1 MADTGPLNSRRAAHH
16 SWAKTV
22 DRTARTAPAREAFR
36 KKFLDQVDP
45 DGLMSPA
52 DREKAAE
59 SARKAFFLD
68 LSKKSQAAREARK
81 AEAAKPGVAARRL
94 AREAAAAQAAAEAAA
109 TVAAEAARKA
119 AVALAAATGAAVA
132 AQEAPDD
139 DGGQEHCPRCGA
151 PIPPDYHPFDVCQCD
166 TDRDGT

>member
-1 MADTGPLNSRRAAHH
+1 MADTGPLNSRSAAHK
-16 SWAKTV
+16 SWANTR
-22 DRTARTAPAREAFR
+22 DRSARTAPARQAFR
-36 KKFLDQVDP
+36 DKFLNQVDP
-45 DGLMSPA
+45 HRQMTDA

-81 AEAAKPGVAARRL
+81 AEAAEATKPAATARRL

-109 TVAAEAARKA
+109 TVAVEAARKA

-151 PIPPDYHPFDVCQCD
+151 PIPPGDF
-166 TDRDGT
+166 